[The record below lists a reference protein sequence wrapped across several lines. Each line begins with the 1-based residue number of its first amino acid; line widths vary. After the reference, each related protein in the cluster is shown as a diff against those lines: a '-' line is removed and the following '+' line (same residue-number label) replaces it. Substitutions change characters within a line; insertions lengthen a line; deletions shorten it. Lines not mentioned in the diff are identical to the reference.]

1 MQRRFYD
8 LTAVALLFHSMALT
22 GQAQLVEVRPG
33 YIRAPFVRIFRD
45 SDGGSHVQAPFVNAY
60 SPGYG
65 PRSIARG
72 MPTVV
77 EFGQMNWLSLNQAVR
92 EWTARFDADLGRFPS
107 GEFWKSSLKTAEI
120 ATLVAAERDGPPAE
134 DVRQRLRA
142 IFEIHETVDTSP
154 ELNGVV
160 GLASFRVLH
169 AALGE
174 YSTPPEQ
181 RLRRQL
187 FSSAGE
193 LYRSLQHYNT
203 GARWQEYLML
213 SPGRALA
220 EARLAG
226 AEFAPNLAELTA
238 ALGRFDSVRRNPE
251 YGEISRLP
259 AFKATH
265 ELLAVYV
272 QQVQMPPPTPDEP
285 SPEEPSP
292 EEPSP
297 EVLPLSLPAP
307 GR

>member
-1 MQRRFYD
+1 MQRCVFY
-8 LTAVALLFHSMALT
+8 LTAALLFHSSALT

-33 YIRAPFVRIFRD
+33 YIRAPFVRIYRNP
-45 SDGGSHVQAPFVNAY
+45 DGGSHVQAPFVNVF

-65 PRSIARG
+65 PRNVVRG
-72 MPTVV
+72 VPTVV
-77 EFGQMNWLSLNQAVR
+77 EFGQMNWLSLSQAVR
-92 EWTARFDADLGRFPS
+92 EWTTRLDADLGRFPS

-120 ATLVAAERDGPPAE
+120 AALVPAEHNGPPDE

-142 IFEIHETVDTSP
+142 IFEIHETVGAAP

-187 FSSAGE
+187 FTAAGE

-203 GARWQEYLML
+203 GPSWQEYLML

-251 YGEISRLP
+251 YGEISRLA

-265 ELLAVYV
+265 ELLEVYV
-272 QQVQMPPPTPDEP
+272 QQLQMPPP

-292 EEPSP
+292 EE
-297 EVLPLSLPAP
+297 LPRSFPAP